1 MTFIRYLIFAT
12 YKVQELRTNTHSL
25 IESSQI
31 YHEMTNILL
40 FYRKHKER
48 STWSCGFTVRK
59 CKSGFALGFTLYTV
73 SDYFSW
79 LTLPKYSLKGVIFC
93 FILYLVV
100 SCLRLGFFLFM
111 WQSLNLYIFSF
122 VYSVSLQILILG
134 RLYEQQFISLRVII
148 LAKQW
153 GHWYLT
159 HAYSMQWSKC
169 SLSLPTYT
177 AMHHFQPLLTT
188 IIHSAWTES
197 PRM

>member
-1 MTFIRYLIFAT
+1 MVGEVQSWVSSDYIDTYTQTLFRIKDSSLCDDTCHIRMVKDNMTFIRYLIFAT

-111 WQSLNLYIFSF
+111 
-122 VYSVSLQILILG
+122 
-134 RLYEQQFISLRVII
+134 
-148 LAKQW
+148 
-153 GHWYLT
+153 
-159 HAYSMQWSKC
+159 
-169 SLSLPTYT
+169 
-177 AMHHFQPLLTT
+177 
-188 IIHSAWTES
+188 
-197 PRM
+197 